1 MAKDEVNNLEFQL
14 LILNPNDK
22 KKAKRPIYP
31 NNKEGATKAAKIIK
45 IFNGQRGLYRSVYN
59 YRGKVDG
66 QNALIDKI
74 YLDFDPDEENGEDY
88 SLEYAQRTSDYLAAK
103 DIRHATYFSG
113 RGFHIYVYTHPVF
126 AYELNNGSDAIH
138 NFVAEMKEDI
148 DIKPD
153 QHVIGDLRR
162 VSRIKNTKNLKT
174 ELYCIPI
181 SRETLL
187 NSTKEKIEE
196 MAQEPV
202 YDKFIYGNGL
212 IDLRKYDTDKRKI
225 GMSIEYDKEVSLLF
239 SPVAVPKCV
248 QVALDRGDPG
258 YQERYMIIT
267 ALRDLAYSEGDVT
280 KILEE
285 HLIEEKFCHCVEEEG
300 QVDYLFAKQH
310 LLFPSCDT
318 IKTNGYCIKGCS
330 GQCIYY

>member
-1 MAKDEVNNLEFQL
+1 MSKLEFQL
-14 LILNPNDK
+14 LILNPKDK

-31 NNKEGATKAAKIIK
+31 YSQEGASKAAKIIK

-59 YRGKVDG
+59 FKGSVDG

-74 YLDFDPDEENGEDY
+74 YLDFDPDEENGEDL
-88 SLEYAQRTSDYLAAK
+88 SLEYAKRTSDYLAAK

-113 RGFHIYVYTHPVF
+113 RGFHTYIYTHPIF

-138 NFVAEMKEDI
+138 NFVIEMKENI
-148 DIKPD
+148 DIQPD

-174 ELYCIPI
+174 GLYCIPI

-187 NSTKEKIEE
+187 NSTKEEIEE
-196 MAQEPV
+196 MAQEPI
-202 YDKFIYGNGL
+202 YDKFTHGKEL
-212 IDLRKYDTDKRKI
+212 VDLRKYDADKRRMS
-225 GMSIEYDKEVSLLF
+225 MSIEYDKEVSLLF

-248 QVALDRGDPG
+248 QVSLDRGDAG

-280 KILEE
+280 KILED
-285 HLIEEKFCHCVEEEG
+285 HLMGEKFEHCIYEEG
-300 QVDYLFAKQH
+300 QVEYLFIKQH